1 MTRAEWMDCWAS
13 PWVSL
18 CCCRRRAGFEPIP
31 SCTTPAA
38 SREQQMGASGS
49 SDAAR
54 AQPEAEAL
62 AEEAVPPAAPLTAA
76 GACDAAPG
84 DPPAGRISY
93 RIGPLQNSEGSRGK
107 FIVDLQDGDFELSP
121 DVLELAIRSVQVCHS
136 F

>member
-1 MTRAEWMDCWAS
+1 
-13 PWVSL
+13 
-18 CCCRRRAGFEPIP
+18 
-31 SCTTPAA
+31 
-38 SREQQMGASGS
+38 MGASGS

-62 AEEAVPPAAPLTAA
+62 AEEAVAPGA

-84 DPPAGRISY
+84 DPPAGRIPY
-93 RIGPLQNSEGSRGK
+93 RIGPLQNGEGTRGK

-136 F
+136 LAQFD